1 MTRFKQS
8 LVLLSLV
15 GALAGCDSKDWDA
28 VGYADGFATTVS
40 ASCGHKAP
48 AVDGRY
54 DKFQYARGYAR
65 GAKAAAQ
72 DVESKGCTNIPSP

>member
-1 MTRFKQS
+1 MQIKKS
-8 LVLLSLV
+8 LVIFILAV
-15 GALAGCDSKDWDA
+15 ALAGCDSKDWDA
-28 VGYADGFATTVS
+28 IGYADGFATTVS
-40 ASCGHKAP
+40 ASCGRKAP

-72 DVESKGCTNIPSP
+72 DVQSKGCANITNP